1 MSEAKINN
9 LVFSSSSSVFESPI
23 KKFIDEKTKTN
34 PINPYGLSKL
44 IFEKKIR
51 RGENQGLA
59 YLIDP
64 KEKY

>member
-1 MSEAKINN
+1 MNFN
-9 LVFSSSSSVFESPI
+9 LNLDITKNRLLVEQRREEVERM
-23 KKFIDEKTKTN
+23 KQEIDSDRK
-34 PINPYGLSKL
+34 

-59 YLIDP
+59 YLIDH